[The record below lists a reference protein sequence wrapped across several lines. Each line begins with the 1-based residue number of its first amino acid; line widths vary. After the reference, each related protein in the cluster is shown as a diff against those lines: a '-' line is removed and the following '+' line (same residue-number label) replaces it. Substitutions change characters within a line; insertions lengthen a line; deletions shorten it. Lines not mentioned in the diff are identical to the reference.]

1 MVKTLA
7 LSTTSFFQF
16 TPDTGLIKREMAK
29 KMNCKVE
36 ELTKTENWE
45 KKSAAEA

>member
-29 KMNCKVE
+29 KMGCKVE
-36 ELTKTENWE
+36 ELTKTENWD
-45 KKSAAEA
+45 KKTAPEA